1 MLKLTY
7 TSTGVVLERSVEPLE
22 VAVRRRMML
31 GLRMGQP
38 LGIEPTSVSLMVNR
52 SVPELKA
59 LISAVASAPAS
70 TLRLVQ
76 REAAHVEMQQVEMQL
91 QGYWLAQ
98 QEPLGEGVFMM
109 NLDPTLEGH
118 LVNIWQASQQDAS
131 CCS

>member
-7 TSTGVVLERSVEPLE
+7 TSTGVTLERSVEPLE
-22 VAVRRRMML
+22 VAMRQRVML

-38 LGIEPTSVSLMVNR
+38 LGMEPTSVSLMVNR
-52 SVPELKA
+52 SVPA
-59 LISAVASAPAS
+59 LRALMSAVASAPAAS
-70 TLRLVQ
+70 LRLIQ
-76 REAAHVEMQQVEMQL
+76 KEAAQVEMQL

-98 QEPLGEGVFMM
+98 QESLGEGVFMM

-118 LVNIWQASQQDAS
+118 MVSIWQASQQDAS

>member
-7 TSTGVVLERSVEPLE
+7 TSTGVTLERSVESLD
-22 VAVRRRMML
+22 VVMRRRILL

-38 LGIEPTSVSLMVNR
+38 LGMEPTSVSLMVNR
-52 SVPELKA
+52 SVPALKA
-59 LISAVASAPAS
+59 LMNAVASAPAS
-70 TLRLVQ
+70 TLRLVP
-76 REAAHVEMQQVEMQL
+76 RMAQVEMQL

-98 QEPLGEGVFMM
+98 QEPLGEGIFMM
-109 NLDPTLEGH
+109 NLDSTLENH

>member
-7 TSTGVVLERSVEPLE
+7 TSTGVTLERSVESLD
-22 VAVRRRMML
+22 VAVRRRVML

-38 LGIEPTSVSLMVNR
+38 LGMEPTSVSLMVNR
-52 SVPELKA
+52 SVPALKA
-59 LISAVASAPAS
+59 LMSAVASAPAS

-76 REAAHVEMQQVEMQL
+76 RAAQVEMQL

>member
-7 TSTGVVLERSVEPLE
+7 TSTGVTLERSVESLE
-22 VAVRRRMML
+22 IAVRRRVLL
-31 GLRMGQP
+31 GISMGQP
-38 LGIEPTSVSLMVNR
+38 LGMEPTSISLMVNR
-52 SVPELKA
+52 SIPALKA
-59 LISAVASAPAS
+59 LMSAVASAPDS

-76 REAAHVEMQQVEMQL
+76 RAAQVEMQL

-98 QEPLGEGVFMM
+98 QEALGEGVFMM